1 MLFWSFF
8 TFFYVIIVNPLN
20 EVIVIIVTSHDD
32 AIVIIVTPRDDA
44 LVIIVTSCNDALV
57 IIVTS
62 CNDALVIIT
71 PCDDYLPAALIKIFA
86 TMWSTCQVHFINV
99 RMFM

>member
-57 IIVTS
+57 II
-62 CNDALVIIT
+62 T

-86 TMWSTCQVHFINV
+86 TMWSTCQVHSINV

>member
-20 EVIVIIVTSHDD
+20 EVIVIIVTPCDD

-44 LVIIVTSCNDALV
+44 LVIIVNSCD
-57 IIVTS
+57 
-62 CNDALVIIT
+62 DALVIIT
-71 PCDDYLPAALIKIFA
+71 LCDDYLPAALIKIFA